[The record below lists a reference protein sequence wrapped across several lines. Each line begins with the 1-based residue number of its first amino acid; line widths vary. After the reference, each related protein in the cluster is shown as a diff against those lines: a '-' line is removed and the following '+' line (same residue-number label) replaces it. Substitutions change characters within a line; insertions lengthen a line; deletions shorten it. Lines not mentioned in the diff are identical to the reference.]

1 MIGKRANEGRMNF
14 LEAIISNLER
24 TPGKVILSEI
34 HERGLVSTSCGQLC
48 TVITQIR
55 STLQEAGLQR
65 GDRCALLAP
74 NSSRWVA
81 LDLAIMAEGGIVVPL
96 YARQA
101 PAELAAMMQDCAP
114 KLLVCAD
121 EELKQSIL
129 SVWSNAPKIL
139 LYGEMLPSHNE
150 KQTGVRSPVPL
161 SPDSP
166 VAIIYTSGTSGDAK
180 GVVLTVG
187 NLSFMVQ
194 RTTSRLEELMAG
206 VSKDGDD
213 RVFHYLPFCFA
224 GSWILLLTCLF
235 RSNAL
240 MMSMDLNRLADELKV
255 ASPHYLLNVP
265 ALLDR
270 IRNGILGQLTK
281 KGGVALALFEK
292 GQAAWLARRNG
303 KGGIADSLWLIL
315 AKGLVFPKIRQRIGP
330 NLVALIS
337 GSAPLSEET
346 QLFFMM
352 LGIPV
357 LQVYG
362 LTETTAICTMDDVH
376 DYTPGRVGPAISGIE
391 MKLDENH
398 EILVRGPNVFPGYWN
413 RPEITAKVLKDGW
426 FCTGDQGEANEAGN
440 WKIVGRLKD
449 LIIASSGH
457 NISPEPIEQ
466 MVLSALPGAEH
477 VMAVGYGRKFLSM
490 IVTGSN
496 LSPEQI
502 EVVLRNVNQTL
513 PHYKQIRR
521 FFHSAEPFTVEN
533 GLLTANRKLK
543 RTLIEAHFRSEI
555 ESLYAKSSDLEKE
568 RVLQ

>member
-1 MIGKRANEGRMNF
+1 MNY
-14 LEAIISNLER
+14 LEIIVGNLEKR
-24 TPGKVILSEI
+24 PEKVILSEV
-34 HERGLVSTSCGQLC
+34 HESGLVSTSCQQLL
-48 TVITQIR
+48 
-55 STLQEAGLQR
+55 TLINQTRLVLKQAGLQR

-81 LDLAIMAEGGIVVPL
+81 VDLAIMAEGGIVVPL

-101 PAELAAMMQDCAP
+101 PAELATMMQDCTP

-129 SVWSNAPKIL
+129 SVWPDAPKTLLYSEVFSSNAATQRSI
-139 LYGEMLPSHNE
+139 S
-150 KQTGVRSPVPL
+150 SPVPL
-161 SPDSP
+161 SADSP
-166 VAIIYTSGTSGDAK
+166 VTLIYTSGTSGDAK
-180 GVVLTVG
+180 GVVLSAG

-194 RTTSRLEELMAG
+194 GTTARLEELMTG
-206 VSKDGDD
+206 VSKEGDD

-224 GSWILLLTCLF
+224 GSWILLLTCLY
-235 RSNAL
+235 RNNTL
-240 MMSMDLNRLADELKV
+240 LMSMDLNRLADELKV
-255 ASPHYLLNVP
+255 AIPHYLLNVP

-270 IRNGILGQLTK
+270 IRNGIIGQLKK
-281 KGGVALALFEK
+281 KGGLALTLFEK

-303 KGGIADSLWLIL
+303 FHGGAADSFWLFC
-315 AKGLVFPKIRQRIGP
+315 ATRVVFPKIRQRIGP
-330 NLVALIS
+330 NLVALIC

-376 DYTPGRVGPAISGIE
+376 DYTPGCVGPVIPGID
-391 MKLDENH
+391 MKLGENQ

-413 RPEITAKVLKDGW
+413 RPETTAKVLKDGW
-426 FCTGDQGEANEAGN
+426 FYTGDQGEVEENGN

-449 LIIASSGH
+449 VIIPSSGH
-457 NISPEPIEQ
+457 NISPEAIEQ
-466 MVLSALPGAEH
+466 MVLRALPEAEH
-477 VMAVGYGRKFLSM
+477 VMAVGNGRKFLSV
-490 IVTGSN
+490 IVTGN
-496 LSPEQI
+496 LSSTRI
-502 EVVLRNVNQTL
+502 ESALNSVNQAL

-521 FFHSAEPFTVEN
+521 FLRSPEPFTVES

-543 RTLIEAHFRSEI
+543 RALIEAHFRGEI
-555 ESLYAKSSDLEKE
+555 ETLYATSSDAERE
-568 RVLQ
+568 RVSQ

>member
-1 MIGKRANEGRMNF
+1 MNF
-14 LEAIISNLER
+14 LEVILGNLES
-24 TPGKVILSEI
+24 TSDKVILSEV
-34 HERGLVSTSCGQLC
+34 HESGVVSTTCRQLG
-48 TVITQIR
+48 TAIDQVR
-55 STLQEAGLQR
+55 RVLKEAGLER

-81 LDLAIMAEGGIVVPL
+81 VDLAIMAEGGIVVPL

-101 PAELAAMMQDCAP
+101 PAELAAMMKDCTP

-129 SVWSNAPKIL
+129 AVWPNAPRTL
-139 LYGEMLPSHNE
+139 LYSEVFSSSAG
-150 KQTGVRSPVPL
+150 KQRRVGSPVLL
-161 SPDSP
+161 SADAPIT
-166 VAIIYTSGTSGDAK
+166 IIYTSGTSGDAK
-180 GVVLTVG
+180 GVVLNVG

-194 RTTSRLEELMAG
+194 RTTARLQELMAG

-224 GSWILLLTCLF
+224 GSWILLLTCLY

-255 ASPHYLLNVP
+255 ATPHYLLNVP

-270 IRNGILGQLTK
+270 IRNGILGQLKK
-281 KGGVALALFEK
+281 KGGLALILFEK
-292 GQAAWLARRNG
+292 GQVAWLARREG
-303 KGGIADSLWLIL
+303 KGGIANSVWTML
-315 AKGLVFPKIRQRIGP
+315 AKRLVFPKIRLRIGP

-346 QLFFMM
+346 QSFFIM

-376 DYTPGRVGPAISGIE
+376 DYTPGRVGPAIPGIE
-391 MKLDENH
+391 MRQGEND
-398 EILVRGPNVFPGYWN
+398 EILVRGLNVFPGYWN
-413 RPEITAKVLKDGW
+413 RPEATANVLEDGW
-426 FCTGDQGEANEAGN
+426 FCTGDQGQVDERGN

-449 LIIASSGH
+449 LIIPSSGH

-466 MVLSALPGAEH
+466 MVLSALPEAEH
-477 VMAVGYGRKFLSM
+477 VMAVGNGRKFLSV
-490 IVTGSN
+490 IVTGN
-496 LSPEQI
+496 LSPDRI
-502 EVVLRNVNQTL
+502 ESALNNVNQAL

-521 FFHSAEPFTVEN
+521 FVRSPEPFTVES

-543 RTLIEAHFRSEI
+543 RGLIEAHFRSEI
-555 ESLYAKSSDLEKE
+555 EALYATSGHAERE
-568 RVLQ
+568 RVAQ

>member
-1 MIGKRANEGRMNF
+1 
-14 LEAIISNLER
+14 
-24 TPGKVILSEI
+24 
-34 HERGLVSTSCGQLC
+34 
-48 TVITQIR
+48 
-55 STLQEAGLQR
+55 
-65 GDRCALLAP
+65 
-74 NSSRWVA
+74 
-81 LDLAIMAEGGIVVPL
+81 
-96 YARQA
+96 
-101 PAELAAMMQDCAP
+101 
-114 KLLVCAD
+114 
-121 EELKQSIL
+121 
-129 SVWSNAPKIL
+129 
-139 LYGEMLPSHNE
+139 
-150 KQTGVRSPVPL
+150 
-161 SPDSP
+161 
-166 VAIIYTSGTSGDAK
+166 
-180 GVVLTVG
+180 
-187 NLSFMVQ
+187 
-194 RTTSRLEELMAG
+194 
-206 VSKDGDD
+206 
-213 RVFHYLPFCFA
+213 
-224 GSWILLLTCLF
+224 
-235 RSNAL
+235 
-240 MMSMDLNRLADELKV
+240 
-255 ASPHYLLNVP
+255 
-265 ALLDR
+265 
-270 IRNGILGQLTK
+270 
-281 KGGVALALFEK
+281 
-292 GQAAWLARRNG
+292 
-303 KGGIADSLWLIL
+303 
-315 AKGLVFPKIRQRIGP
+315 
-330 NLVALIS
+330 
-337 GSAPLSEET
+337 
-346 QLFFMM
+346 MM

-555 ESLYAKSSDLEKE
+555 ESLYATSSDLEKE